1 MAKYFLVFLR
11 VLYHDVLFSSLDE
24 ELTLVDLLLKVVSGE
39 GGDAGIGFLIGSIGA
54 NPIVRRPGLFPAS
67 GF

>member
-1 MAKYFLVFLR
+1 MAKYFLIFLR
-11 VLYHDVLFSSLDE
+11 VLYHSVVFASLDE
-24 ELTLVDLLLKVVSGE
+24 ELTLVDLLLKEVCGE
-39 GGDAGIGFLIGSIGA
+39 GGDAGVGLLIGSIGA